1 VYFGCNAPVPS
12 SGETHAV
19 SLNDIYKEAQE
30 MFGDIAKIT
39 EAIY

>member
-1 VYFGCNAPVPS
+1 
-12 SGETHAV
+12 V

-30 MFGDIAKIT
+30 IFGDIAKIA

>member
-1 VYFGCNAPVPS
+1 
-12 SGETHAV
+12 V